1 MALVC
6 FLREE
11 NFEKPG
17 LLDYNFA
24 CFKKAIEE
32 VFEVRRRLAQGL
44 LPDSDDIPGNNKL
57 NENSNTNN
65 NEAASTINNSDINST
80 I

>member
-44 LPDSDDIPGNNKL
+44 LPDADDIPGNNK
-57 NENSNTNN
+57 ENSMTNN
-65 NEAASTINNSDINST
+65 LETASTINNSDITST

>member
-1 MALVC
+1 LALVC

-44 LPDSDDIPGNNKL
+44 LPDADDIPGNNK
-57 NENSNTNN
+57 ENSMTNN
-65 NEAASTINNSDINST
+65 LETASTINNSDITST